1 MKPGQESFLNIFPVF
16 RKGPEGLLEELL
28 SSSRRVS
35 LSKNSRLYSEGDECP
50 FIGFLL
56 SGEIRVF
63 KTSENGREITLY
75 EVVPGETCILNAS
88 CILSN
93 RSYPAEATVSLEGE
107 ILLLE
112 GRTFRR
118 LMTDHETMR
127 DFIFKLFVNRFS
139 AIIELIEEVAFGR
152 MDARLMEYLIEKA
165 ENDRITSTHQQIA
178 NDLGTSREVVSR
190 LLKDLE
196 RKKKVV
202 LARNLVQLINE

>member
-1 MKPGQESFLNIFPVF
+1 MTPGQESFLNIFPVF
-16 RKGPEGLLEELL
+16 RKGSEGLLEELL

-50 FIGFLL
+50 FVGFLL

-112 GRTFRR
+112 GRVFRK

-127 DFIFKLFVNRFS
+127 DFIFRLFVNRFS

-152 MDARLMEYLIEKA
+152 MDVRLMEYLIEKA

-202 LARNLVQLINE
+202 LARNLVQLLND